1 MRRSLPFL
9 VLLLAT
15 AAACSKSNPER
26 SGSSEPSAQG
36 SNAAMTYDT
45 SESAAPAARAS
56 RDGGPNV
63 GVTAAPGVAFNYS
76 YRFSLPPTNIAA
88 VQEEHA
94 QKCEQLTVAHC
105 RITGMYY
112 RVNNAHDVEA
122 MLAFKLDPA
131 VARQFGR
138 EGVEGVVRAEGMLS
152 ESEITGTDVGT
163 QIHAVTRSI
172 AEMQTDLQRIEAQLR
187 APRLD
192 LDEKAR
198 LEEQAQQLRESIRA
212 GSVQRDEAQASLAT
226 TPMVFRYAS
235 GEPTLGQ
242 SLQDTG
248 DSFLGSARILLQI
261 LIALLPWA
269 LVAGLIA
276 AIALFVRRRWFAK
289 KAEAIGTEA

>member
-1 MRRSLPFL
+1 MRNSLPFL

-15 AAACSKSNPER
+15 AACSKSSPDR
-26 SGSSEPSAQG
+26 SAPAQPAQAP
-36 SNAAMTYDT
+36 NADARGAV
-45 SESAAPAARAS
+45 SESAAPSGQAG

-63 GVTAAPGVAFNYS
+63 GVTAAPGVAFNYN
-76 YRFSLPPTNIAA
+76 YEFRLPPTRIAE
-88 VQEEHA
+88 VQEQHA
-94 QKCEQLTVAHC
+94 QMCERLTVTRC
-105 RITGMYY
+105 RITGMLY

-131 VARQFGR
+131 IARLFGR
-138 EGVEGVVRAEGMLS
+138 EGVENVVRAEGMLT

-163 QIHAVTRSI
+163 QIHAANRSI
-172 AEMQTDLQRIEAQLR
+172 AELQADLQRIEAQLR

-198 LEEQAQQLRESIRA
+198 LEDQAQQLRETIRA
-212 GSVQRDEAQASLAT
+212 GTVQRDEAQASLAT

-248 DSFLGSARILLQI
+248 DSFLASAAVLLRIV
-261 LIALLPWA
+261 IALLPWA
-269 LVAGLIA
+269 LAAGLVA
-276 AIALFVRRRWFAK
+276 AIVLFVRRRWFPK
-289 KAEAIGTEA
+289 NAETEPGTS